1 MAVAA
6 PPPPVVE
13 TPSCEA
19 ATDAADG
26 LFMISELVLPWTDVA
41 GVGALA
47 QASKPWLSETSCQV
61 LWRDF
66 VVARWRVVPKHA
78 PRVYGAPTWQL
89 VSRAGCLLK
98 GSSGGLVG

>member
-1 MAVAA
+1 MFRFFLPDPAA
-6 PPPPVVE
+6 PCSS
-13 TPSCEA
+13 PSVP
-19 ATDAADG
+19 TYDS
-26 LFMISELVLPWTDVA
+26 LFLISELILPWTDVA

-47 QASKPWLSETSCQV
+47 MASKPWLGETQTQA

-89 VSRAGCLLK
+89 VSWRR
-98 GSSGGLVG
+98 GGVTG